1 MSNPNIYQPE
11 APQKSGC
18 GGPCLKSC
26 LGVAIVLVVLMIVA
40 VVGLYWG
47 AGRMVD
53 AFLDTEPMELPEVQ
67 LSPAEKQDLE
77 NRIASFEETLE
88 QPGELATLRLTGDE
102 INAFV
107 RDQLQDEELGRFSEY
122 IYVTIE
128 DGVIR
133 SDISLPISE
142 LPIPLGI
149 GSGRYLNGTATMR
162 VVADDQEFG
171 LYVENLRLKDQEMP
185 EYYTS
190 ELYNMNQFDRF
201 KDDPDFQEFRRAIE
215 TFHIEGDEIVISMR
229 VSQEDMEESAL
240 PETQEIQE
248 APQATE
254 PVEAE
259 AGV

>member
-128 DGVIR
+128 DGTANLNR
-133 SDISLPISE
+133 QKDSSRPHRHLFRQQQQPQ
-142 LPIPLGI
+142 
-149 GSGRYLNGTATMR
+149 GST
-162 VVADDQEFG
+162 
-171 LYVENLRLKDQEMP
+171 
-185 EYYTS
+185 
-190 ELYNMNQFDRF
+190 
-201 KDDPDFQEFRRAIE
+201 RR
-215 TFHIEGDEIVISMR
+215 GS
-229 VSQEDMEESAL
+229 
-240 PETQEIQE
+240 IQH
-248 APQATE
+248 P
-254 PVEAE
+254 
-259 AGV
+259 